1 MSNYQVWLAV
11 ALVGTFLTIFMLG
24 LVVDMAL
31 STRRRYVSVLQ
42 TQVGDT
48 ANSIANLRNEQLRRS
63 ALERLVLPFA
73 GKVISSITRVTPLDL
88 YGRVNRLIVLA
99 GNPPALTAERIVAF
113 KIVGGIAGLLVG
125 LLMAPLVPFTGF
137 VLKVGTVALFTLI
150 GYTLPSAAVAARASK
165 RQKEIRK
172 ALSDTMDLLT
182 ISVEAGL
189 GFDAALGQVVRNVPG
204 PLSEEISRMLQE
216 MQIGVSRTEALR
228 HLTDRTEVSELDGFV
243 LSMIQ
248 ADKYGV
254 GIAKVLRS
262 QSQELRQKRRQRAE
276 EKAQKVALK
285 LLFPD
290 RKSTRLNS
298 SHITIS
304 YAVFCL
310 KKKKTTSKRADARH
324 RSTTSRTTAPVG

>member
-1 MSNYQVWLAV
+1 MSNNQVWLVV
-11 ALVGTFLTIFMLG
+11 ALVGTFMTIFMLG

-31 STRRRYVSVLQ
+31 SARRRYVSVLR
-42 TQVGDT
+42 THVGDT
-48 ANSIANLRNEQLRRS
+48 ADSIANLRNEQLRRS

-73 GKVISSITRVTPLDL
+73 GKVISSITRLTPLDL

-99 GNPPALTAERIVAF
+99 GNPPAFTAERIVAF
-113 KIVGGIAGLLVG
+113 KIVFGIAGLVVG
-125 LLMAPLVPFTGF
+125 LMVAQLLPFTGF
-137 VLKVGTVALFTLI
+137 LKVGVVALLALT
-150 GYTLPSAAVAARASK
+150 GYTVPSAAIAARASK

-204 PLSEEISRMLQE
+204 PLSDEISRMLQE
-216 MQIGVSRTEALR
+216 MQIGVSRTDALR
-228 HLTDRTEVSELDGFV
+228 NLTERTEVPELDGFV

-276 EKAQKVALK
+276 ETAQKVPLK
-285 LLFPD
+285 LLFP
-290 RKSTRLNS
+290 
-298 SHITIS
+298 TIFMLLPALFIVILGPGVIKIYES
-304 YAVFCL
+304 FI
-310 KKKKTTSKRADARH
+310 K
-324 RSTTSRTTAPVG
+324 

>member
-1 MSNYQVWLAV
+1 M
-11 ALVGTFLTIFMLG
+11 TIFMLG

-31 STRRRYVSVLQ
+31 SSRRRYVSVLR
-42 TQVGDT
+42 THVGNVAD
-48 ANSIANLRNEQLRRS
+48 NIASLRSEQLQRS
-63 ALERLVLPFA
+63 ALERLVFPFA
-73 GKVISSITRVTPLDL
+73 GKVISTITRLTPLDL
-88 YGRVNRLIVLA
+88 YGRVNRLVVLA

-113 KIVGGIAGLLVG
+113 KIVFGIVGLVAGIAV
-125 LLMAPLVPFTGF
+125 APLLPFS
-137 VLKVGTVALFTLI
+137 GTLATVISVVIFTLI
-150 GYTLPSAAVAARASK
+150 GYTAPSAAVSARASK

-228 HLTDRTEVSELDGFV
+228 HLNDRTDVPELDGFV

-254 GIAKVLRS
+254 GVAKVLRA

-276 EKAQKVALK
+276 ETAQKVPVK
-285 LLFPD
+285 LLFPMIFMILPAMFIVILGPGAI
-290 RKSTRLNS
+290 KVYEFFFA
-298 SHITIS
+298 H
-304 YAVFCL
+304 
-310 KKKKTTSKRADARH
+310 
-324 RSTTSRTTAPVG
+324 

>member
-1 MSNYQVWLAV
+1 MSNNQVWLAV
-11 ALVGTFLTIFMLG
+11 ALVGTFMTIFMLG

-31 STRRRYVSVLQ
+31 SARRRYVSVLR
-42 TQVGDT
+42 THVGDT
-48 ANSIANLRNEQLRRS
+48 ADSIANLRNQQFRRS

-73 GKVISSITRVTPLDL
+73 GKVISSITRLTPLDL

-99 GNPPALTAERIVAF
+99 GSPPAFTAERIVAF
-113 KIVGGIAGLLVG
+113 KIVFGIGGLVVG
-125 LLMAPLVPFTGF
+125 LMLAQLLPFSGF
-137 VLKVGTVALFTLI
+137 LKVGAVALLTLT
-150 GYTLPSAAVAARASK
+150 GYTVPSAAIAARASK

-228 HLTDRTEVSELDGFV
+228 HLTERTEVPELDGFV

-254 GIAKVLRS
+254 GVAKVLRS

-276 EKAQKVALK
+276 ETAQKVPLK
-285 LLFPD
+285 LLFP
-290 RKSTRLNS
+290 
-298 SHITIS
+298 TIFMLLPALFVVILGPGIIKI
-304 YAVFCL
+304 YETFI
-310 KKKKTTSKRADARH
+310 R
-324 RSTTSRTTAPVG
+324 

>member
-1 MSNYQVWLAV
+1 MSNNQVWLA
-11 ALVGTFLTIFMLG
+11 LGLLGTFLTIVMLG

-31 STRRRYVSVLQ
+31 SSRRRYVSVLRG
-42 TQVGDT
+42 QVGDT
-48 ANSIANLRNEQLRRS
+48 PGSIANLRHDQLRRS

-73 GKVISSITRVTPLDL
+73 GKVISSIGRLTPLDL

-99 GNPPALTAERIVAF
+99 GNPPSLTAERIVAF
-113 KIVGGIAGLLVG
+113 KIVFAIVGLVAGIAVSSFLPFKGILIV
-125 LLMAPLVPFTGF
+125 MA
-137 VLKVGTVALFTLI
+137 VAVFALI
-150 GYTLPSAAVAARASK
+150 GYTAPSAAVAARASK

-228 HLTDRTEVSELDGFV
+228 HLTDRTEVPELDGFV

-254 GIAKVLRS
+254 GVAKVLRA
-262 QSQELRQKRRQRAE
+262 QATELRQKRRQRAE
-276 EKAQKVALK
+276 ETAQKVPLK
-285 LLFPD
+285 LLFPMIFMVLPAMFIVILGPGII
-290 RKSTRLNS
+290 K
-298 SHITIS
+298 I
-304 YAVFCL
+304 YEAFF
-310 KKKKTTSKRADARH
+310 K
-324 RSTTSRTTAPVG
+324 

>member
-1 MSNYQVWLAV
+1 MSNNQVWLAL

-42 TQVGDT
+42 SQVGDT
-48 ANSIANLRNEQLRRS
+48 ADSIANLRNEQLRRS

-113 KIVGGIAGLLVG
+113 KIVFGIVG
-125 LLMAPLVPFTGF
+125 LVVGIVLAPLVPFTGV
-137 VLKVGTVALFTLI
+137 VLKVMTIALFTLI
-150 GYTLPSAAVAARASK
+150 GYTVPSAAVAARAST

-228 HLTDRTEVSELDGFV
+228 HLTDRTEVPELDGFV

-254 GIAKVLRS
+254 GVAKVLRS

-285 LLFPD
+285 LLFPMIFMILPAMFIVILGPGIIKIYETLF
-290 RKSTRLNS
+290 R
-298 SHITIS
+298 
-304 YAVFCL
+304 
-310 KKKKTTSKRADARH
+310 
-324 RSTTSRTTAPVG
+324 

>member
-1 MSNYQVWLAV
+1 MSNNQVWLA
-11 ALVGTFLTIFMLG
+11 LGLLGTFLTIVMLG

-31 STRRRYVSVLQ
+31 SSRRRYVSVLRG
-42 TQVGDT
+42 QVGDT
-48 ANSIANLRNEQLRRS
+48 PGSIANLRNDQLRRS

-73 GKVISSITRVTPLDL
+73 GKVISSIGRLTPLDL

-99 GNPPALTAERIVAF
+99 GNPPSLTAERIVAF
-113 KIVGGIAGLLVG
+113 KIVFAIVGLVAGIAVSSFLPFKGILIV
-125 LLMAPLVPFTGF
+125 MA
-137 VLKVGTVALFTLI
+137 VAVFALI
-150 GYTLPSAAVAARASK
+150 GYTAPSAAVAARASK

-216 MQIGVSRTEALR
+216 MQIGVARTEALR
-228 HLTDRTEVSELDGFV
+228 HLTDRTEVPELDGFV

-254 GIAKVLRS
+254 GVAKVLRA
-262 QSQELRQKRRQRAE
+262 QATELRQKRRQRAE
-276 EKAQKVALK
+276 ETAQKVPLK
-285 LLFPD
+285 LLFPMIFMVLPAMFIVILGPGII
-290 RKSTRLNS
+290 K
-298 SHITIS
+298 I
-304 YAVFCL
+304 YEAFF
-310 KKKKTTSKRADARH
+310 K
-324 RSTTSRTTAPVG
+324 

>member
-1 MSNYQVWLAV
+1 MSNTTWLAL
-11 ALVGTFLTIFMLG
+11 ALLGTFMTIFMLG

-31 STRRRYVSVLQ
+31 SSRRRYVSVLR
-42 TQVGDT
+42 THVGNVAD
-48 ANSIANLRNEQLRRS
+48 NIASLRSEQLQRS
-63 ALERLVLPFA
+63 ALERLVFPFA
-73 GKVISSITRVTPLDL
+73 GKVISTITRLTPLDL
-88 YGRVNRLIVLA
+88 YGRVNRLVVLA

-113 KIVGGIAGLLVG
+113 KIVFGIVGLVAGIAV
-125 LLMAPLVPFTGF
+125 APLLPFS
-137 VLKVGTVALFTLI
+137 GTLATVISVVIFTLI
-150 GYTLPSAAVAARASK
+150 GYTAPSAAVSARASK

-228 HLTDRTEVSELDGFV
+228 HLNDRTDVPELDGFV

-254 GIAKVLRS
+254 GVAKVLRA

-276 EKAQKVALK
+276 ETAQKVPVK
-285 LLFPD
+285 LLFPMIFMILPAMFIVILGPGAI
-290 RKSTRLNS
+290 KVYEFFFA
-298 SHITIS
+298 H
-304 YAVFCL
+304 
-310 KKKKTTSKRADARH
+310 
-324 RSTTSRTTAPVG
+324 

>member
-1 MSNYQVWLAV
+1 MSNNQVWLAV
-11 ALVGTFLTIFMLG
+11 ALVGTFMTIFMLG

-31 STRRRYVSVLQ
+31 SARRRYVSVLR
-42 TQVGDT
+42 THVGDT
-48 ANSIANLRNEQLRRS
+48 ADSIANLRNDQLRRS
-63 ALERLVLPFA
+63 ALERLMLPFA
-73 GKVISSITRVTPLDL
+73 GKVVSSITRLTPLDL

-99 GNPPALTAERIVAF
+99 GNPPAITAERIVAF
-113 KIVGGIAGLLVG
+113 KILFAIVG
-125 LLMAPLVPFTGF
+125 LVVGLMLAQLLPFTGF
-137 VLKVGTVALFTLI
+137 LKVGAIALLTLL
-150 GYTLPSAAVAARASK
+150 GYTAPSAAIAARASK

-204 PLSEEISRMLQE
+204 PLSDEISRMLQE

-228 HLTDRTEVSELDGFV
+228 HLTERTEVPELDGFV

-254 GIAKVLRS
+254 GVAKVLRS

-276 EKAQKVALK
+276 ETAQKVPLK
-285 LLFPD
+285 LLFP
-290 RKSTRLNS
+290 
-298 SHITIS
+298 TIFMLLPALFVVILGPGIIKI
-304 YAVFCL
+304 YEAFI
-310 KKKKTTSKRADARH
+310 K
-324 RSTTSRTTAPVG
+324 

>member
-1 MSNYQVWLAV
+1 MSNNQVWLAV
-11 ALVGTFLTIFMLG
+11 ALVGTFMTIFMLG

-31 STRRRYVSVLQ
+31 SARRRYVSVLR
-42 TQVGDT
+42 THVGDT
-48 ANSIANLRNEQLRRS
+48 ADSIANLRNEQLRRS

-73 GKVISSITRVTPLDL
+73 GKVISSITRFTPLDL

-113 KIVGGIAGLLVG
+113 KIVFAIVGLVAGLMLSP
-125 LLMAPLVPFTGF
+125 LLPFTGF
-137 VLKVGTVALFTLI
+137 LLKVGTVVLFTLI
-150 GYTLPSAAVAARASK
+150 GYTLPSATVAARASK

-216 MQIGVSRTEALR
+216 MQIGVTRTEALR

-254 GIAKVLRS
+254 GIAKVLRA
-262 QSQELRQKRRQRAE
+262 QALELRQKRRQRAE
-276 EKAQKVALK
+276 EAAQKVPLK
-285 LLFPD
+285 LLFPMIFMVLPALFIVILGPGII
-290 RKSTRLNS
+290 KIAET
-298 SHITIS
+298 
-304 YAVFCL
+304 FF
-310 KKKKTTSKRADARH
+310 K
-324 RSTTSRTTAPVG
+324 

>member
-1 MSNYQVWLAV
+1 MSNNQVWLAV
-11 ALVGTFLTIFMLG
+11 ALVGTFMTIFMLG

-31 STRRRYVSVLQ
+31 SARRRYVSVLR
-42 TQVGDT
+42 THVGDS
-48 ANSIANLRNEQLRRS
+48 ADSIANLRNEQLRRS
-63 ALERLVLPFA
+63 ALERLMLPFA
-73 GKVISSITRVTPLDL
+73 GKVVSSITRLTPLDL

-99 GNPPALTAERIVAF
+99 GNPPAFTAERIVAF
-113 KIVGGIAGLLVG
+113 KIVFAIVGLLVG
-125 LLMAPLVPFTGF
+125 LMLAQLLPFTGF
-137 VLKVGTVALFTLI
+137 LKVGAVALLTLL
-150 GYTLPSAAVAARASK
+150 GYTAPSAAIAARASK

-204 PLSEEISRMLQE
+204 PLSDEISRMLQE

-228 HLTDRTEVSELDGFV
+228 HLTERTEVPELDGFV

-254 GIAKVLRS
+254 GVAKVLRS

-276 EKAQKVALK
+276 ETAQKVPLK
-285 LLFPD
+285 LLFP
-290 RKSTRLNS
+290 
-298 SHITIS
+298 TIFMLLPALFVVILGPGIIKI
-304 YAVFCL
+304 YEAFI
-310 KKKKTTSKRADARH
+310 K
-324 RSTTSRTTAPVG
+324 

>member
-1 MSNYQVWLAV
+1 MSNNQVWLAV
-11 ALVGTFLTIFMLG
+11 ALVGTFMTIFMLG

-31 STRRRYVSVLQ
+31 SARRRYVSVLR
-42 TQVGDT
+42 THVGDT
-48 ANSIANLRNEQLRRS
+48 ADSIANLRNEQLRRS

-99 GNPPALTAERIVAF
+99 GSPPAFTAERIVAF
-113 KIVGGIAGLLVG
+113 KIVFAIGGLVLGLMLAQ
-125 LLMAPLVPFTGF
+125 LLPFSSL
-137 VLKVGTVALFTLI
+137 LKVGAIALLTLT
-150 GYTLPSAAVAARASK
+150 GYTVPSAAIAARASK

-204 PLSEEISRMLQE
+204 PLSDEISRMLQE

-228 HLTDRTEVSELDGFV
+228 HLTERTEVPELDGFV

-254 GIAKVLRS
+254 GVAKVLRS

-276 EKAQKVALK
+276 ETAQKVPLK
-285 LLFPD
+285 LLFP
-290 RKSTRLNS
+290 
-298 SHITIS
+298 TIFMLLPALFVVILGPGIIKI
-304 YAVFCL
+304 YETFI
-310 KKKKTTSKRADARH
+310 K
-324 RSTTSRTTAPVG
+324 

>member
-1 MSNYQVWLAV
+1 MSSNQVWLAL

-31 STRRRYVSVLQ
+31 STRRRYVSVLR

-63 ALERLVLPFA
+63 ALERPMLPFA
-73 GKVISSITRVTPLDL
+73 GKVISSITRLTPLDL

-99 GNPPALTAERIVAF
+99 GNPPAFTAERIVAF
-113 KIVGGIAGLLVG
+113 KIVFGIAGLVVG
-125 LLMAPLVPFTGF
+125 LMLAQLLPFTGL
-137 VLKVGTVALFTLI
+137 LKVGAVALLTLT
-150 GYTLPSAAVAARASK
+150 GYTIPSAAIAARASK

-189 GFDAALGQVVRNVPG
+189 GFDAALGQVARNVPG

-254 GIAKVLRS
+254 GVAKVLRA

-276 EKAQKVALK
+276 ETSQKVPLK
-285 LLFPD
+285 LLFPMIFMVLPALFIVILGPGII
-290 RKSTRLNS
+290 KIAET
-298 SHITIS
+298 
-304 YAVFCL
+304 FF
-310 KKKKTTSKRADARH
+310 K
-324 RSTTSRTTAPVG
+324 

>member
-1 MSNYQVWLAV
+1 MSNNQVWLAV

-31 STRRRYVSVLQ
+31 STRRRYVSVLR
-42 TQVGDT
+42 THVGDT
-48 ANSIANLRNEQLRRS
+48 ADSIANLRNEQLRRS
-63 ALERLVLPFA
+63 ALERLVFPFA
-73 GKVISSITRVTPLDL
+73 GKVISSITRLTPLDL

-99 GNPPALTAERIVAF
+99 GSPPAFTAERIVAF
-113 KIVGGIAGLLVG
+113 KIVFAIVG
-125 LLMAPLVPFTGF
+125 LVVGLMLAPLLPFTSF
-137 VLKVGTVALFTLI
+137 LLKVGTVALLALT
-150 GYTLPSAAVAARASK
+150 GYTVPSAAIAARASK

-204 PLSEEISRMLQE
+204 PLSEEVSRMLQE

-254 GIAKVLRS
+254 GIAKVLRA
-262 QSQELRQKRRQRAE
+262 QAQELRQKRRQRAE
-276 EKAQKVALK
+276 ETAQKIPLK
-285 LLFPD
+285 LLFPMIFMVLPALFIVILGPGAI
-290 RKSTRLNS
+290 KVYES
-298 SHITIS
+298 
-304 YAVFCL
+304 FF
-310 KKKKTTSKRADARH
+310 K
-324 RSTTSRTTAPVG
+324 

>member
-1 MSNYQVWLAV
+1 MSNNQVWLVV
-11 ALVGTFLTIFMLG
+11 ALVGTFMTIFMLG

-31 STRRRYVSVLQ
+31 SARRRYVSVLR
-42 TQVGDT
+42 THVGDT
-48 ANSIANLRNEQLRRS
+48 ADSIANLRNEQLRRS

-73 GKVISSITRVTPLDL
+73 GKVISSIARLTPLDL

-99 GNPPALTAERIVAF
+99 GNPPAFTAERIVAF
-113 KIVGGIAGLLVG
+113 KIVFGIAGLVVG
-125 LLMAPLVPFTGF
+125 LMVAQLLPFTGF
-137 VLKVGTVALFTLI
+137 LKVGVVALLALT
-150 GYTLPSAAVAARASK
+150 GYTVPSAAIAARASK

-204 PLSEEISRMLQE
+204 PLSDEISRMLQE
-216 MQIGVSRTEALR
+216 MQIGVSRTDALR
-228 HLTDRTEVSELDGFV
+228 HLTERTEVPELDGFV

-276 EKAQKVALK
+276 ETAQKVPLK
-285 LLFPD
+285 LLFP
-290 RKSTRLNS
+290 
-298 SHITIS
+298 TIFMLLPALFIVILGPGVIKIYES
-304 YAVFCL
+304 FI
-310 KKKKTTSKRADARH
+310 K
-324 RSTTSRTTAPVG
+324 